1 MIAFLSVAVEKGIQ
15 NGVLGRK
22 MDEVSIEA
30 MLSEAGINW
39 KNARTLFRH
48 MKQFVGR
55 SLLFLRKSD
64 GPTLETTTF
73 LQRWIAKFCQ
83 IKPSLATGE
92 KSRIFFCNIS

>member
-1 MIAFLSVAVEKGIQ
+1 MGLCKHFDDAFLSVAVKKGIA

-48 MKQFVGR
+48 MKQFFGR
-55 SLLFLRKSD
+55 SLFVS
-64 GPTLETTTF
+64 
-73 LQRWIAKFCQ
+73 
-83 IKPSLATGE
+83 E
-92 KSRIFFCNIS
+92 KK